1 MQWPEAAA
9 GSSRTGTISCARLPR
24 EHIAHTPYSLDQRA
38 VSELRRLEFPPQVT
52 DVHVDGPVKGC
63 GGSFVEGIH
72 QLIARKDASGGFH
85 QLLKDVEFKSSQLDR
100 DALPSH
106 FTRAGV
112 ELDILHAQYALR
124 PRGRLAAAENGPD
137 PGQQFPGIERL
148 GQIVVS
154 ADLQSYDAVDILAA
168 RREHEHRDVRFS
180 SQASQ
185 HLQAVKSGQHHIEH
199 HQIHRGLQ
207 RGLQSIGARV
217 RRLYVKPLPAQIL
230 IEQRAQLCVIVN
242 QENFG
247 HGCVPLFSLLAR
259 SNQGFEPFTNLYSA
273 HKWRSSRPGLLTAG
287 GNKLCFK
294 KYFLS
299 DPLRAPGRLLWSS
312 RPYWFWEVLRIRNK
326 RLLRSRRGGSTG
338 SWTI

>member
-124 PRGRLAAAENGPD
+124 RRG
-137 PGQQFPGIERL
+137 
-148 GQIVVS
+148 
-154 ADLQSYDAVDILAA
+154 
-168 RREHEHRDVRFS
+168 
-180 SQASQ
+180 
-185 HLQAVKSGQHHIEH
+185 
-199 HQIHRGLQ
+199 
-207 RGLQSIGARV
+207 
-217 RRLYVKPLPAQIL
+217 
-230 IEQRAQLCVIVN
+230 
-242 QENFG
+242 
-247 HGCVPLFSLLAR
+247 
-259 SNQGFEPFTNLYSA
+259 T
-273 HKWRSSRPGLLTAG
+273 SRPS
-287 GNKLCFK
+287 N
-294 KYFLS
+294 
-299 DPLRAPGRLLWSS
+299 PGSITSS
-312 RPYWFWEVLRIRNK
+312 TTKSTEGSSAASSPSGPVCAACTSNPCP
-326 RLLRSRRGGSTG
+326 RRY
-338 SWTI
+338 